1 MRSMLAVAAL
11 SAVAAISLGA
21 LAGSAA
27 PGEPSPIG
35 DVDSRGAVG
44 GALSYRARAVTPAP
58 GHWRALPVAFTRSHA
73 GSQAKP
79 QRLLEATHR
88 RVLWALAMFA
98 LGDGTVV
105 AERFSWRK
113 GYGWRDLGAT
123 RAACPAVPPEVRS
136 VWRLTAC
143 ERS

>member
-1 MRSMLAVAAL
+1 MRSMLAIAAL

-21 LAGSAA
+21 LAGTAT

-35 DVDSRGAVG
+35 NVDSRGGVD
-44 GALSYRARAVTPAP
+44 GALSYRARTVTPAP
-58 GHWRALPVAFTRSHA
+58 GHSRALRVAFARSHA
-73 GSQAKP
+73 GSQAKL

-88 RVLWALAMFA
+88 RVLWALATFT
-98 LGDGTVV
+98 LRDGTVV
-105 AERFSWRK
+105 AERFSWR
-113 GYGWRDLGAT
+113 GGQGWRDLGAT

-143 ERS
+143 